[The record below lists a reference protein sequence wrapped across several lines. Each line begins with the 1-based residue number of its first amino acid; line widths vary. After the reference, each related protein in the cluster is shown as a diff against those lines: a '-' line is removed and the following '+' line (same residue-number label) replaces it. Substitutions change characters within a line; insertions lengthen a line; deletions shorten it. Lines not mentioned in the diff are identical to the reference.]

1 MLGFKKYGSLAQTAS
16 LLALGF
22 IVSSCGSSPEVKGVE
37 KKKPSGDATAPE
49 EESIE
54 DVEYDH
60 VVVPPQEYY
69 DTLFAETVGNADK
82 KDFSLAGAEQILF
95 VNFDGAT
102 VIKGFSKTQSFIPCK
117 QSTVIAAP
125 QLSPAD
131 KQAIL
136 DSVQAH
142 YNNVGALLKVTAE
155 RPATGDFTTI
165 HVGGSYS
172 DLGCVGGGGV
182 LGVAPFDQGNSNRND
197 IGFAFTKGTNSNTII
212 AETISH
218 EAGHSFGLDHVESRK
233 DLMFASST
241 NELTGFTVSR
251 VARGTAIQDAP
262 AILKSVL
269 GDGTAVAGTVNPTP
283 ANPATTNPQS
293 PAPVIP
299 GIANLPNGLAN
310 LPGLNQI
317 GNLGQLIPGI
327 TQVGPL
333 DINTLLAQAI
343 AVIPAG
349 AGNTNLPQFDKIL
362 AAVGLAAQAGANQKP
377 TGAAG
382 AVGNITSL
390 AGGILSNPTV
400 ATFANIA
407 ALAGLGVGGPAAVGG
422 LQAILNGISGVN
434 PQQPNTTTPALPAG
448 LPDFAALLGLTN
460 QSTTNASLITNLLSS
475 IQLVNGN
482 FTGTTQAALISMLK
496 VSYSQAYKQINGK

>member
-1 MLGFKKYGSLAQTAS
+1 MLGLKKYGSLAQIATF
-16 LLALGF
+16 LTLGF
-22 IVSSCGSSPEVKGVE
+22 AVCSCGSSPEVKGVE
-37 KKKPSGDATAPE
+37 KKKGTEDGTASK
-49 EESIE
+49 EESSE
-54 DVEYDH
+54 DVEIDH

-82 KDFSLAGAEQILF
+82 NEFGLAGAEQVLF

-102 VIKGFSKTQSFIPCK
+102 VVKGFSRTQSFIPCK
-117 QSTVIAAP
+117 QSSVIPAP
-125 QLSPAD
+125 QLSPSD

-142 YNNVGALLKVTAE
+142 YNDIGALLKVTADK
-155 RPATGDFTTI
+155 PAAGDFTTI
-165 HVGGSYS
+165 HVGGAYS
-172 DLGCVGGGGV
+172 DLGCVGGGV
-182 LGVAPFDQGNSNRND
+182 LGIAPFDEGNSNRND
-197 IGFAFTKGTNSNTII
+197 IGFAFTKGVNSNRII

-233 DLMFASST
+233 DLMYFSST
-241 NELTGFTVSR
+241 NEITGFTVSR
-251 VARGTAIQDAP
+251 VSRGTKIQDAP

-269 GDGTAVAGTVNPTP
+269 GDGTAVAGTVNQTPSTP
-283 ANPATTNPQS
+283 AAQTPS
-293 PAPVIP
+293 PAVP
-299 GIANLPNGLAN
+299 GIANIPSGLAN

-327 TQVGPL
+327 SQVGPL

-362 AAVGLAAQAGANQKP
+362 AAIGLAAQAGANQNP
-377 TGAAG
+377 AGAAG
-382 AVGNITSL
+382 AVGNITTL
-390 AGGILSNPTV
+390 AGGILSNPAV
-400 ATFANIA
+400 STFANIA

-422 LQAILNGISGVN
+422 LQAILNGISGVT
-434 PQQPNTTTPALPAG
+434 PQQPSTTTPALPAG
-448 LPDFAALLGLTN
+448 LPDFSALLGLVN
-460 QSTTNASLITNLLSS
+460 GSTTNASLITNLLSS
-475 IQLVNGN
+475 VQLVNGN

-496 VSYSQAYKQINGK
+496 VSYSQAYKQINNK